1 MGGLA
6 EFRRSQRMLLLAP
19 LGAVGCSAALPLVQV
34 ALAFGYRGSDLRTGL
49 WSLAA
54 TTVYLPL
61 HLRHVWY
68 AARGV
73 RPPSGRWTLA
83 GMAVVILV
91 ATPLAGAMWV
101 RSYTAL
107 IVSAMLVLPGPW
119 SYVVYGA
126 VMLAVPPVSHTL
138 GTPWDTAPWLVF
150 SVMCGSMALLL
161 LVWLPAA
168 LARLR
173 TAREALAQQ
182 AVAQERRRIDAELRR
197 TVGAALES
205 IADRGHRL
213 GSRLA
218 QSGPPA
224 AAEPREPAKSTEH
237 AELADE
243 LAGLSADS
251 RRALAE
257 TRRRVRGYRQPSLRA
272 ELETAAA
279 LLSAAGIATRL
290 DLPRSGVPD
299 TIAQPSRA
307 ALRAAITRLLRDH
320 AARACTITVTS
331 LGGRVRLELRA
342 DEAAEIVEVAS

>member
-6 EFRRSQRMLLLAP
+6 RFRRSEHMLLPAS
-19 LGAVGCSAALPLVQV
+19 LGAVGCSVALPLVQV
-34 ALAFGYRGSDLRTGL
+34 ALAFGYYGSDLRTGL

-68 AARGV
+68 AAHGA
-73 RPPSGRWTLA
+73 RPPFGRWTLA
-83 GMAVVILV
+83 AMAVVILV

-101 RSYTAL
+101 RTYTAL

-119 SYVVYGA
+119 SYVLYAA
-126 VMLAVPPVSHTL
+126 VVVAVAPVSHAL
-138 GTPWDTAPWLVF
+138 GTPWNTAPWLVF
-150 SVMCGSMALLL
+150 SVLCGSMALLL

-182 AVAQERRRIDAELRR
+182 AVAQERSRIDAELRH

-213 GSRLA
+213 GGRLA
-218 QSGPPA
+218 LGKTA
-224 AAEPREPAKSTEH
+224 TEPGEP
-237 AELADE
+237 AELAEE
-243 LAGLSADS
+243 LTELSADS

-257 TRRRVRGYRQPSLRA
+257 TRRSVRGYRQPSLRA
-272 ELETAAA
+272 ELETTAA

-290 DLPRSGVPD
+290 DLPRSGMPG
-299 TIAQPSRA
+299 TIAQPSRT
-307 ALRAAITRLLRDH
+307 ALRAAITRLLRNH
-320 AARACTITVTS
+320 AVRNCTITVTS
-331 LGGRVRLELRA
+331 LSGRVRLELRA
-342 DEAAEIVEVAS
+342 DEAAEIIEVAS

>member
-6 EFRRSQRMLLLAP
+6 EFRRSERMLLLAP
-19 LGAVGCSAALPLVQV
+19 LGAIGWSAALPLVQV

-61 HLRHVWY
+61 HLRHVWF

-73 RPPSGRWTLA
+73 RPPSGYWTLA

-91 ATPLAGAMWV
+91 ATPLAGAMWM

-107 IVSAMLVLPGPW
+107 IVSAVLVLPGPW
-119 SYVVYGA
+119 SYVVYAA
-126 VMLAVPPVSHTL
+126 VVVAVAPVSHAL

-150 SVMCGSMALLL
+150 SVVCGSMALLL

-182 AVAQERRRIDAELRR
+182 AVAQERRRIDAELRH

-213 GSRLA
+213 GHRLA
-218 QSGPPA
+218 QSDPP
-224 AAEPREPAKSTEH
+224 AAEPREPT
-237 AELADE
+237 ELADE
-243 LAGLSADS
+243 LTGLSADS

-257 TRRRVRGYRQPSLRA
+257 TRRRVRGYRRPSLRA
-272 ELETAAA
+272 ELETATA
-279 LLSAAGIATRL
+279 LLLAAGIATRL
-290 DLPRSGVPD
+290 ELPRSALPD

-320 AARACTITVTS
+320 AVRACTITVTS

-342 DEAAEIVEVAS
+342 DDAAEIIEVAS